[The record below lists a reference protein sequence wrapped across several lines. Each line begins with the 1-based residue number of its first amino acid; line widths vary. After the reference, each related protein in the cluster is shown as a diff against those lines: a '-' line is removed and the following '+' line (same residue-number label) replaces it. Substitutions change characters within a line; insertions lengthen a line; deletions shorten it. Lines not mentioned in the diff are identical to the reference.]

1 MNEAETRLAFRQ
13 IVHHGTLAFI
23 LTFKENYIKYLFILT
38 TVYFCVPLNFA
49 TEVGVLLAAP

>member
-1 MNEAETRLAFRQ
+1 MNVTGTRLVFRHF
-13 IVHHGTLAFI
+13 VHHGTLAFI

-49 TEVGVLLAAP
+49 AEVSVLLAAP